1 MSTQETAL
9 AICQRI
15 RGRTHFSQI
24 SIGPDM
30 QLTDQFQIIIQH
42 FIKVFAFFSCL
53 GQNHR
58 QMQGYR
64 TDIKTS
70 HKYRLILVICRM
82 HAASLIPW
90 RQKCSASHG
99 RYDLAILLV
108 HACHIALAGKTQ
120 PVGIHGLGRAFHT
133 CLENILQRLSGAV
146 QILII

>member
-64 TDIKTS
+64 TDIETS
-70 HKYRLILVICRM
+70 HKYRLVLVICRM

-108 HACHIALAGKTQ
+108 HACHIALRDTWSWQSIPHLPRKHPPAAFR
-120 PVGIHGLGRAFHT
+120 GRADSHH
-133 CLENILQRLSGAV
+133 IRIRS
-146 QILII
+146 